1 MPISLVAAQSHKAMS
16 TNQIIYFII
25 YNSVYKKGKIGSCY
39 VVMETTCYMSVTK
52 QTKNVA
58 FYINWTK
65 VTNEGRAYNST
76 AYDF

>member
-16 TNQIIYFII
+16 TNQILYFII
-25 YNSVYKKGKIGSCY
+25 YSVYKKGKIGSCY

-65 VTNEGRAYNST
+65 VANEGRACNST